1 MKTSGKI
8 SRYTAAGIATVLL
21 HTGIL
26 FMPVVLPLRNTGTS
40 SAEIVRTPPVTLFLT
55 SASSSAG
62 TTVRIPA
69 AGDSAGSAAEL
80 STGSD
85 TSAGSPEAPQTT
97 DSTVL
102 QTTAAVTPQ
111 TTVAP
116 QNTAVAPQTTAV
128 APQTTAT
135 IQTTAATPQTTAAR
149 TGFGTG
155 HSTEAS
161 AGTVD
166 SAVADTAAQ
175 QNTGSG
181 QLPASASAGT
191 TVRVPAAGDSAGSA
205 ADSSGTGSRT
215 LLSLLDKKIREQLVY
230 PKTARR
236 RALEGTV
243 TIRICINADG
253 TLSTYRIT
261 AGSGSP
267 TLDAAASKLIESVFP
282 LPGGLSSVPVETTI
296 SIQYTLTQNLH

>member
-1 MKTSGKI
+1 
-8 SRYTAAGIATVLL
+8 
-21 HTGIL
+21 
-26 FMPVVLPLRNTGTS
+26 MPVVLPLRNTGTS

-55 SASSSAG
+55 PASASAG
-62 TTVRIPA
+62 TTVRVPA

-102 QTTAAVTPQ
+102 QMTAAATPQ
-111 TTVAP
+111 
-116 QNTAVAPQTTAV
+116 TAVAPQNTAV

-166 SAVADTAAQ
+166 SAAADTAAQ

-191 TVRVPAAGDSAGSA
+191 TVRVPAAEDSAGSA

-230 PKTARR
+230 PETARR

-253 TLSTYRIT
+253 TLSAYRIT

-282 LPGGLSSVPVETTI
+282 LPGGLSSVPAETTI

>member
-102 QTTAAVTPQ
+102 QTTAAATPQ

-116 QNTAVAPQTTAV
+116 QNTAV

-155 HSTEAS
+155 HSNEAS

-230 PKTARR
+230 PETARR

>member
-1 MKTSGKI
+1 
-8 SRYTAAGIATVLL
+8 
-21 HTGIL
+21 
-26 FMPVVLPLRNTGTS
+26 MPVVLPLRNTGTS

-55 SASSSAG
+55 PASASAG
-62 TTVRIPA
+62 TTVRVPA
-69 AGDSAGSAAEL
+69 AEDSAGSAAEL

-102 QTTAAVTPQ
+102 QTTAATPQ
-111 TTVAP
+111 
-116 QNTAVAPQTTAV
+116 TAVAPQNTAV

-166 SAVADTAAQ
+166 SAAADTAAQ

-191 TVRVPAAGDSAGSA
+191 TVRVPAAEDSAGSV

-230 PKTARR
+230 PETARR

-253 TLSTYRIT
+253 TLSAYRIT

-282 LPGGLSSVPVETTI
+282 LPGGLSSVPAETTI

>member
-55 SASSSAG
+55 PASSAG

-102 QTTAAVTPQ
+102 QMTAAATPQ
-111 TTVAP
+111 
-116 QNTAVAPQTTAV
+116 TAVAPQNTAV

-166 SAVADTAAQ
+166 SAAADTAAQ

-230 PKTARR
+230 PETARR

-282 LPGGLSSVPVETTI
+282 LPDGLSSVPVETTI

>member
-8 SRYTAAGIATVLL
+8 SRYTAAVIATVLL

-55 SASSSAG
+55 
-62 TTVRIPA
+62 
-69 AGDSAGSAAEL
+69 
-80 STGSD
+80 
-85 TSAGSPEAPQTT
+85 
-97 DSTVL
+97 
-102 QTTAAVTPQ
+102 
-111 TTVAP
+111 
-116 QNTAVAPQTTAV
+116 
-128 APQTTAT
+128 
-135 IQTTAATPQTTAAR
+135 
-149 TGFGTG
+149 
-155 HSTEAS
+155 
-161 AGTVD
+161 
-166 SAVADTAAQ
+166 
-175 QNTGSG
+175 
-181 QLPASASAGT
+181 PASASAGT

-230 PKTARR
+230 PETARR

-282 LPGGLSSVPVETTI
+282 LPDGLSSVPVETTI

>member
-1 MKTSGKI
+1 
-8 SRYTAAGIATVLL
+8 
-21 HTGIL
+21 
-26 FMPVVLPLRNTGTS
+26 MPVVLPLRNTGTS

-55 SASSSAG
+55 PASSAG

-102 QTTAAVTPQ
+102 QMTAAATPQ
-111 TTVAP
+111 
-116 QNTAVAPQTTAV
+116 TAVAPQNTAV

-166 SAVADTAAQ
+166 SA
-175 QNTGSG
+175 
-181 QLPASASAGT
+181 
-191 TVRVPAAGDSAGSA
+191 A

-230 PKTARR
+230 PETARR

-282 LPGGLSSVPVETTI
+282 LPDGLSSVPVETTI